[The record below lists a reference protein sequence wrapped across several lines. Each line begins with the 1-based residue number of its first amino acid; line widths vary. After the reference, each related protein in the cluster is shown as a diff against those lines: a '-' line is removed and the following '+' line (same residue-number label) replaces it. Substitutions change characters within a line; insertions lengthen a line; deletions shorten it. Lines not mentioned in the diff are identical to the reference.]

1 MHYKSQEKDD
11 GIRKSPSEAG
21 IGAENRFWVCVIT
34 IILRKVLIQHYFSYT
49 LKALIAILKE
59 NCRNSL
65 SIHQKTKGG
74 KVLLMEKY
82 DIFMKLKKLVPVLSF
97 SLFLSIN
104 SFCPVKG
111 SSNEPVIASK
121 RENKKVYRQS
131 TLDVERLSSLE
142 SLSKIGIIVKDEDI
156 LPVHIELN
164 SYLYLDT
171 QGKALVGDRISE
183 YAIYCPMTDFD
194 IQVLSVMIITK
205 DDQFEHHKY
214 ELEPHLFEYFHS
226 RMTLPDPEKTSEY
239 CHNLNLQFYH
249 MDRHPYQETTNGP
262 LRSPTYDVDVYNEA
276 DLSKMT
282 GLTDEFNNEVDFN
295 DVSPIYV
302 DDDYIKIS
310 FDDNPITQFIPK
322 QYFRKPTTKTYLG
335 QEYGFYIN
343 TVAVNA
349 NKNRSEFFLFKMQH
363 KRGKRNVFN
372 ENEYNT
378 NPNVDNG
385 IFSFE
390 LRPLSQGRI
399 FYFKQHDTVTGL
411 VKTNEFCIENPTY
424 TFSTNNAN
432 GTYNDLPEILEPD
445 PTKNFS
451 CYISKYITK
460 MTGQT
465 LSYKSYS
472 PILEYTKEFTSF
484 MNSLPFFDGFSKAVI
499 ELTDAVVGL
508 IKLGYDIWQAGIS
521 NEIEKKK
528 RITFNRNTNTN
539 KLSSTFTT
547 EYYTN
552 GVLDLTNAKKK
563 NDAMRGFS
571 FSLSHEDDVYN
582 SEEFPVLYKDINDE
596 FKLDFFLKP
605 NNNNRC
611 FAQNVITMLSFNL
624 KKDDTALFG
633 NHKAELIASD
643 EQLQKH
649 WQMMYDPFGEY
660 ENNGTIN
667 IGETYFTEIPK
678 RIY

>member
-1 MHYKSQEKDD
+1 
-11 GIRKSPSEAG
+11 
-21 IGAENRFWVCVIT
+21 
-34 IILRKVLIQHYFSYT
+34 
-49 LKALIAILKE
+49 
-59 NCRNSL
+59 
-65 SIHQKTKGG
+65 
-74 KVLLMEKY
+74 
-82 DIFMKLKKLVPVLSF
+82 MKLKKLVSVLSF

-205 DDQFEHHKY
+205 DDQCEHHKY
-214 ELEPHLFEYFHS
+214 ELEPQLFEYFHS

-343 TVAVNA
+343 TVAVNE
-349 NKNRSEFFLFKMQH
+349 NKNRSEYFLFKMQH

-399 FYFKQHDTVTGL
+399 FTSS
-411 VKTNEFCIENPTY
+411 NM
-424 TFSTNNAN
+424 
-432 GTYNDLPEILEPD
+432 IL
-445 PTKNFS
+445 
-451 CYISKYITK
+451 
-460 MTGQT
+460 
-465 LSYKSYS
+465 S
-472 PILEYTKEFTSF
+472 P
-484 MNSLPFFDGFSKAVI
+484 V
-499 ELTDAVVGL
+499 
-508 IKLGYDIWQAGIS
+508 
-521 NEIEKKK
+521 
-528 RITFNRNTNTN
+528 
-539 KLSSTFTT
+539 
-547 EYYTN
+547 
-552 GVLDLTNAKKK
+552 
-563 NDAMRGFS
+563 
-571 FSLSHEDDVYN
+571 
-582 SEEFPVLYKDINDE
+582 
-596 FKLDFFLKP
+596 
-605 NNNNRC
+605 
-611 FAQNVITMLSFNL
+611 
-624 KKDDTALFG
+624 
-633 NHKAELIASD
+633 
-643 EQLQKH
+643 
-649 WQMMYDPFGEY
+649 
-660 ENNGTIN
+660 
-667 IGETYFTEIPK
+667 
-678 RIY
+678 